1 MACGAVFGPSNT
13 ITTDAF
19 LERKFFFHR
28 PGFGLVFV
36 TKGFSSKE
44 RNTYA

>member
-1 MACGAVFGPSNT
+1 MACGSVFGPFHT

-19 LERKFFFHR
+19 LERKFFIDR
-28 PGFGLVFV
+28 MGFGPFFV